1 MAITINQSPQEFTMS
16 DNDLVWVW
24 TSNQFTQPNFVFEV
38 DLVVDGN
45 IIATDQ
51 IFPRSGGTAMINY
64 KELVA
69 PLFNDP
75 IINTDIGT
83 QADLM
88 QSMQVRKSV
97 NIVIREIYGTTP
109 TVEDTETSAIIDV
122 WKASLS
128 DLGFIDYDSDDYA
141 DISGDDAKFLTNF
154 PRNEKYWIDIEKS
167 NYLCFFLPSN
177 ETVGMRIRAFDASG
191 TLLDSFSYNF
201 GSKVKDVYI
210 LNVSPKELTAVNFTD
225 AVYYDVAILIGTAPI
240 TNPYETFIYWINR
253 PCVKDRTV
261 YFINKLG
268 GVDSWIFN
276 KRKTSD
282 RTFNRELYERDLGRL
297 FGTSYVYDKFNSR
310 MVNHFNVSENEIT
323 LATDWTN
330 QEVLTWIVRE
340 MLESTLV
347 WMEDENDTKIAMHVT
362 TASEE
367 EPQEKYEELSQ
378 LVINLASGFKSQS
391 VCR

>member
-1 MAITINQSPQEFTMS
+1 MAITINQSPQGFTMS
-16 DNDLVWVW
+16 DNGLVWVW
-24 TSNQFTQPNFVFEV
+24 TSNVFAQPNFVFEV

-45 IIATDQ
+45 VIATDQ
-51 IFPRSGGTAMINY
+51 IIPRSGGTAMINY
-64 KELVA
+64 TELVA

-75 IINTDIGT
+75 VINTDIST
-83 QADLM
+83 QSDLI

-97 NIVIREIYGTTP
+97 NIVIREIYGVSP
-109 TVEDTETSAIIDV
+109 SVEDTETSAIIDV

-141 DISGDDAKFLTNF
+141 DITTDNTLFLTNF
-154 PRNEKYWIDIEKS
+154 PREEKYWIDIEKS
-167 NYLCFFLPSN
+167 NYLCFFLPSAQ
-177 ETVGMRIRAFDASG
+177 TVGMRIIAFDASG
-191 TLLDSFSYNF
+191 TSISSFSYNF
-201 GSKVKDVYI
+201 GSQIKDVYI
-210 LNVSPKELTAVNFTD
+210 LNVSPKELTAVNFTG
-225 AVYYDVAILIGTAPI
+225 AAYYTIDLLIGTFPI
-240 TNPYETFIYWINR
+240 TQPYEKFTYWINR

-282 RTFNRELYERDLGRL
+282 RTFERELHERDLGRL
-297 FGTSYVYDKFNSR
+297 FGTNYIYDKFNSR
-310 MVNHFNVSENEIT
+310 MLNHFNVSENEIS
-323 LATDWTN
+323 LATDWTS

-347 WMEDENDTKIAMHVT
+347 WMEDENHNKISMHVT

-367 EPQEKYEELSQ
+367 EPQERYAELSQ
-378 LVINLASGFKSQS
+378 LVINLASGFKSTS

>member
-1 MAITINQSPQEFTMS
+1 MAITINQSPQGFTMS

-24 TSNQFTQPNFVFEV
+24 TSNVFAQPNFVFEV

-45 IIATDQ
+45 VIATDQ

-64 KELVA
+64 TELVA

-75 IINTDIGT
+75 VINTDIST
-83 QADLM
+83 QADLI
-88 QSMQVRKSV
+88 QSMQVRRSV
-97 NIVIREIYGTTP
+97 NIVIREIYGVSP
-109 TVEDTETSAIIDV
+109 SVQDTETSAIIDV

-141 DISGDDAKFLTNF
+141 DITTDNTLFLTNF
-154 PRNEKYWIDIEKS
+154 PREEKYWIDIDKS
-167 NYLCFFLPSN
+167 NYLCFFLPSSQ
-177 ETVGMRIRAFDASG
+177 TVGMRVQAFDASG
-191 TLLDSFSYNF
+191 TSISSFSYNF
-201 GSKVKDVYI
+201 GAQVKDVYI
-210 LNVSPKELTAVNFTD
+210 LNVSPKELTAVNFTG
-225 AVYYDVAILIGTAPI
+225 AVYYTIDILIGTFPI
-240 TNPYETFIYWINR
+240 NTPYEKFTYWLNR

-282 RTFNRELYERDLGRL
+282 RTFDRELYERDLGRL
-297 FGTSYVYDKFNSR
+297 FGTNYVYDKFQPR
-310 MVNHFNVSENEIT
+310 MVNHFNVSENEIS

-347 WMEDENDTKIAMHVT
+347 WMEDENDNKIAMHVT

-367 EPQEKYEELSQ
+367 EPQERYAELSQ
-378 LVINLASGFKSQS
+378 LVVNLASGFKSTS

>member
-1 MAITINQSPQEFTMS
+1 MAITINQSPQGFTMS

-24 TSNQFTQPNFVFEV
+24 TSNVFAQPNFVFEV

-45 IIATDQ
+45 VITTDQ

-64 KELVA
+64 SELVA
-69 PLFNDP
+69 PLFTDP
-75 IINTDIGT
+75 VINTDIST
-83 QADLM
+83 QADLI

-97 NIVIREIYGTTP
+97 NIVIREIYGVTP
-109 TVEDTETSAIIDV
+109 TVQDTETSAIVDV

-141 DISGDDAKFLTNF
+141 DITTDNTLFLTNF
-154 PRNEKYWIDIEKS
+154 PRNEKYWVDIEKS
-167 NYLCFFLPSN
+167 NYLCFFFPTN
-177 ETVGMRIRAFDASG
+177 DNVTMRVRAFDASG
-191 TLLDSFSYNF
+191 TSISSFSYNF
-201 GSKVKDVYI
+201 GDKFKDVYI
-210 LNVSPKELTAVNFTD
+210 LNVSPKELTAVNFTG
-225 AVYYDVAILIGTAPI
+225 AVYYEVTILINF
-240 TNPYETFIYWINR
+240 TNPYETFRYWINR

-282 RTFNRELYERDLGRL
+282 RTFDRELYERDLGRL
-297 FGTSYVYDKFNSR
+297 LGTSYVYDKFNSR
-310 MVNHFNVSENEIT
+310 MVNHFNVSENEIS

-330 QEVLTWIVRE
+330 QEVLTWLVRE

-347 WMEDENDTKIAMHVT
+347 WMEDENDNKIAMHLT

-367 EPQEKYEELSQ
+367 EPQERYEELSQ